1 MNKVVVD
8 YCRIHIKK
16 LEKESLFSQIWNP
29 NQKDLLIETT
39 PIFAVFLFERE
50 EGFVSNLDNGRCEC
64 LLLRT

>member
-50 EGFVSNLDNGRCEC
+50 EGFV
-64 LLLRT
+64 